1 MMDVLFLAEF
11 TVIRPEPGTI
21 FWTTIIFGLFWFLM
35 SRFAFKPIAAALKS
49 RESEIQHA
57 LDEAK
62 RAREEMANLT
72 AENEALM
79 AKAQEERSAILRE
92 AKEAKDS
99 IINEAKEKAKE
110 EAQKIV
116 ANAKEDIENQKKA
129 AMVDLKNQIGNIS
142 IEIAQKVLGRE
153 LSGGTE
159 QEQFVKDLVEK
170 SNFN

>member
-1 MMDVLFLAEF
+1 MDVLFLAEF
-11 TVIRPEPGTI
+11 SVIRPEPGTI
-21 FWTTIIFGLFWFLM
+21 FWTTLIFGLFWFLM
-35 SRFAFKPIAAALKS
+35 SRLAFKPIAQALKA
-49 RESEIQHA
+49 READIQNA

-62 RAREEMANLT
+62 KAREEMANLN

-79 AKAQEERSAILRE
+79 AKAQEERAAILRE

-99 IINEAKEKAKE
+99 IINEAKDKAKA

-116 ANAKEDIENQKKA
+116 ASAKEDIENQKKA

-142 IEIAQKVLGRE
+142 IEIAQKVIGRE
-153 LSGGTE
+153 LSGNAE
-159 QEQFVKDLVEK
+159 QEQFVKDLVDK